1 MRERCS
7 CIVGLFSYVAPSSWC
22 DACNSRILMH
32 SPTDNETISADVDT
46 DSLYGQDIGQ
56 IDTYA
61 SLGRS
66 SCLAGPNML
75 KLELFWSQWL
85 VFRYAFYGSG
95 QRAIR
100 KLHGVLTRI
109 FGGGSVLGT
118 LGAAIYS
125 SKS

>member
-32 SPTDNETISADVDT
+32 SPTDNEAISADVDT

-75 KLELFWSQWL
+75 KLELFWNHGWFPGMPSTEVVRGL
-85 VFRYAFYGSG
+85 YGNCMG
-95 QRAIR
+95 
-100 KLHGVLTRI
+100 
-109 FGGGSVLGT
+109 
-118 LGAAIYS
+118 Y
-125 SKS
+125 